1 MINTRSFTCMYLL
14 LRLLNT
20 VFSALDA
27 SHTCQNATCM
37 LKNTKQTDCM
47 HHCLKIEGCRSS
59 LVSTIG
65 ETETYSKNVFQQHRT
80 VPPNKRVGQ
89 RKIEETEGFSSN
101 KRSSFGDQA
110 SERMKRKSGA
120 LSEKATVRQV
130 RLSA

>member
-1 MINTRSFTCMYLL
+1 M
-14 LRLLNT
+14 
-20 VFSALDA
+20 
-27 SHTCQNATCM
+27 
-37 LKNTKQTDCM
+37 
-47 HHCLKIEGCRSS
+47 EGCRSS

-65 ETETYSKNVFQQHRT
+65 ETETFSKNVFQQHRT

-110 SERMKRKSGA
+110 SERMKRRTGA
-120 LSEKATVRQV
+120 LSEKAIVRLV